1 MNKFEKDK
9 DLNLNSLPIKIEFE
23 LPLKRN
29 KTSGETVSKFLNPDS
44 ELYFFIKDSQDKIK
58 HSGVR
63 ITDKLEPCIRILT
76 SVENKGLNATTL
88 FNSRVKCLQH
98 LELDMFDRS
107 KYETI
112 NNQLVYNIYYI
123 DKEDTECA
131 SKKYSIVIFQLTHK
145 ALNKDKY
152 LNIIL
157 NPNYSTYTE
166 HEFTGSCD

>member
-1 MNKFEKDK
+1 MNQTQNLSDK
-9 DLNLNSLPIKIEFE
+9 NTSLISIEFE

-29 KTSGETVSKFLNPDS
+29 KMSGETVSKFLNPES

-76 SVENKGLNATTL
+76 SVENKGSNATTL

-112 NNQLVYNIYYI
+112 NNQLVYNIYYV
-123 DKEDTECA
+123 DKEDT
-131 SKKYSIVIFQLTHK
+131 SDNSFKKYSIVIFQLTHK